1 MLFKGLKN
9 KVMAN
14 KRYCLCTKELV
25 DKVDEILS
33 EKVIV
38 RDKLSF
44 YTLQR
49 LSDAK
54 QVNLSAITILE
65 DTNNVLSQMIDD
77 TRHPDLIRYKNLVE
91 AKLSEYEKI
100 LDRHIEYGYFEIM
113 GKILEYT
120 DELLRYSEAC
130 YELSE
135 DVHYKI
141 SQLIVN
147 DNSILYKCNRSTL
160 ITFNSLMSDEH
171 KYLSDRYCKYIN
183 KSNEAL
189 HNLVDLLKKEEA

>member
-1 MLFKGLKN
+1 MLFKGLRN

-14 KRYCLCTKELV
+14 KRCCLCTKELV

-49 LSDAK
+49 LSDVK
-54 QVNLSAITILE
+54 QVNLSAVTMLE
-65 DTNNVLSQMIDD
+65 DIRGVLSQMIDA
-77 TRHPDLIRYKNLVE
+77 TRHPDLIRYNNLIE

-113 GKILEYT
+113 VKILEYT
-120 DELLRYSEAC
+120 DELLRYGETC
-130 YELSE
+130 YKLAK
-135 DVHYKI
+135 DVLYKI

-147 DNSILYKCNRSTL
+147 DDILSNCRKST
-160 ITFNSLMSDEH
+160 IMVFNSLMGDEH
-171 KYLSDRYCKYIN
+171 KYLCDRYCKYVD